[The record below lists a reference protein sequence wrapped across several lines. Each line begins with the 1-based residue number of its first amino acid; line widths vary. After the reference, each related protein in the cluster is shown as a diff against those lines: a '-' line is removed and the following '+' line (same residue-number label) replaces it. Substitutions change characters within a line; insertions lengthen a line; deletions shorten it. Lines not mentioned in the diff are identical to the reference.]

1 LLRSGGSSTQFS
13 EGVFVRMK
21 KIKKASRAKATA
33 RTTESTNENEITAAP
48 TDLNSLKWMTS
59 APAIVLG
66 MTFVV
71 VTAALLTAREDQ
83 APAQVER
90 LDLSPVAATVQ
101 TNIARP
107 AEAKK
112 AVIAKTSP
120 PAPAPPAAASTNL
133 VVASQPESVPSVTIT
148 GCLDNEDGT
157 FRLTDASGVDAPTAR
172 SWKSGFLKKRAAQI
186 EIVDA
191 AGTLNLRRFAGR
203 RVGVTGTL
211 VDRDMRARSVRLIGP
226 CE

>member
-1 LLRSGGSSTQFS
+1 M
-13 EGVFVRMK
+13 RMK
-21 KIKKASRAKATA
+21 KLKKAPRAKATA
-33 RTTESTNENEITAAP
+33 RATESTNAITAAS
-48 TDLNSLKWMTS
+48 TDVNSTRLKWMTS

-71 VTAALLTAREDQ
+71 VTAALLTAREDTPP
-83 APAQVER
+83 APVEH
-90 LDLSPVAATVQ
+90 LDLSPMAAIVQ
-101 TNIARP
+101 NNTARP

-112 AVIAKTSP
+112 AVIAKASP
-120 PAPAPPAAASTNL
+120 PAPAAPAAASTSL
-133 VVASQPESVPSVTIT
+133 VVASKAESVPSVTIT

-157 FRLTDASGVDAPTAR
+157 FRLTDASGADAPTAR

-186 EIVDA
+186 EVVDA
-191 AGTLNLRRFAGR
+191 VGTLNLPHYAGR
-203 RVGVTGTL
+203 QVGVTGTL